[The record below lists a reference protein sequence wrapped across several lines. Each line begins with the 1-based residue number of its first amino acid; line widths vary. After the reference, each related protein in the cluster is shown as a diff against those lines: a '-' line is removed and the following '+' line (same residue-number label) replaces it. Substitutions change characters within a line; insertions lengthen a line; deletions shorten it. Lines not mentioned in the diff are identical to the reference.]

1 MIIFY
6 YLKYICYHKAHAVDC
21 KRKYTFFHGL
31 GMSILAFQSEIIWDW
46 HIYIVEYVVDFEKGI
61 ILCDV
66 EKGFSRLNFK
76 GVSLVFDVGNSSH
89 NLMPISHGKCL
100 STYQMTV
107 CVLPADKTINIT
119 QNQQIVRLPLK
130 IAHGYNLLN
139 SCYEYII

>member
-1 MIIFY
+1 MIIFC
-6 YLKYICYHKAHAVDC
+6 YLKYICKHKVQTVDC
-21 KRKYTFFHGL
+21 KRRYIFFHGL
-31 GMSILAFQSEIIWDW
+31 GMSTLTFQSEIILDW

-66 EKGFSRLNFK
+66 EKGFSRLKFK
-76 GVSLVFDVGNSSH
+76 GVSLVCDMGNSSR

-107 CVLPADKTINIT
+107 CVLHADKIINII

-139 SCYEYII
+139 SCCEYII